1 MYVFCDFFFS
11 RHPEV
16 KWAQR
21 SDKVYLTIE
30 LPDAKNPKVKIE
42 PEGKF
47 EFSAT
52 AGPENVVYEFELHLF
67 DKVDVEAC
75 ALMLC

>member
-1 MYVFCDFFFS
+1 M
-11 RHPEV
+11 

-52 AGPENVVYEFELHLF
+52 VGAENVVYEFELHLF
-67 DKVDVEAC
+67 DKVNVEVC
-75 ALMLC
+75 ALNALLGLLLHLFY